1 MLVEYDSILI
11 RKGWWKVL
19 IEFGLKN
26 YTSFKEKTL
35 FSAETG
41 ERLRKYKYINTFE
54 NDDVSLLKNILIFG
68 ANGAG
73 KSQLISGLGRMQ
85 SMIINGTR
93 TVTDKL
99 NYTPFIFLASCSA
112 RTLSLKMVIAVELVS
127 IYSSSS
133 FLFIINNLPVHMFFL
148 WRKKSHTHISVW
160 LPSVIY

>member
-1 MLVEYDSILI
+1 M
-11 RKGWWKVL
+11 L

-93 TVTDKL
+93 TVTDRL
-99 NYTPFIFLASCSA
+99 NYTPFIRL
-112 RTLSLKMVIAVELVS
+112 ED
-127 IYSSSS
+127 
-133 FLFIINNLPVHMFFL
+133 
-148 WRKKSHTHISVW
+148 
-160 LPSVIY
+160 